1 MLRKIDKHI
10 LIILTVAYFWQIF
23 DKAVWGYGN
32 VFGLSVD
39 THLKGREY
47 SLASSI
53 NAIAQLCWL
62 PFSSYLIV
70 RVRSR
75 YLMTALILGWGT
87 AQACLPAA
95 TK

>member
-1 MLRKIDKHI
+1 
-10 LIILTVAYFWQIF
+10 
-23 DKAVWGYGN
+23 

-39 THLKGREY
+39 THLHGSQY

-62 PFSSYLIV
+62 PFSTYLIV
-70 RVRSR
+70 RVPSR
-75 YLMTALILGWGT
+75 YLMTALIFGWGS

-95 TK
+95 KK